1 MAIILNGSTYNNKKG
16 LMLGGEF
23 YTKIR
28 LAVSLSG
35 AAPAAGTAFSAVSL
49 TVRAELPDVGITGA
63 AAAAVTG
70 YTRAAGTVAEGSN
83 TITVSWNGISGSVTF
98 NASGTSGGG
107 GGEIVPE
114 PGELAS
120 IMNEQITAGAF
131 KNIGKT
137 LALADTGKNYTI
149 VCVPEN
155 PSGVIAGSLV
165 ELVNAE
171 SEIIACTM
179 SVKGEY
185 NFKVNYDRSE
195 GTNPA
200 LTAKADAGK
209 FTNGAGT
216 APAFFFWELPQAEVM
231 AGASYSGTMWK
242 LHAYAADGAEIELTE
257 VPGTN
262 NTSYAWLAADK
273 YPNGYTNPSRIL
285 SLNFAARYLVFEKI
299 LSAEERAAV
308 VAAVTYGNGGGI

>member
-1 MAIILNGSTYNNKKG
+1 MAKNIILNGTTYAGKRG
-16 LMLGGEF
+16 LQVGSEF
-23 YTKIR
+23 FANAELVVT
-28 LAVSLSG
+28 ATG
-35 AAPAAGTAFSAVSL
+35 TQTAGQAPSL
-49 TVRAELPDVGITGA
+49 TVSLKLFGSEFT
-63 AAAAVTG
+63 VTVASG
-70 YTRAAGTVAEGSN
+70 YTVSPAVLAEGIQNVVVSFKGL
-83 TITVSWNGISGSVTF
+83 TATVSVT
-98 NASGTSGGG
+98 AGTSGGG
-107 GGEIVPE
+107 GGEIVPD

-179 SVKGEY
+179 SVKSEY

-209 FTNGAGT
+209 FTNEAGT
-216 APAFFFWELPQAEVM
+216 APAFFFWELPPAEVM